1 MQSGPPC
8 GHPGSR
14 IQTSEFHR
22 IPKLKFGALLTE
34 GGAERLEL
42 ARA

>member
-1 MQSGPPC
+1 MGC
-8 GHPGSR
+8 RADHPVVIR
-14 IQTSEFHR
+14 VREFHR